1 MIFWCF
7 MLISDLLIP
16 LVMIG
21 FGRLFSRRAPKHIS
35 RTFGYRT
42 AMSMKNRDTW
52 EFAHQC
58 IGRLWLRCGLIAL
71 PCSVIP
77 FLFVLPKDAN
87 TVGTMGLIVVP
98 VQLIL
103 LLGTIFP
110 TEAALKRTFDENGM
124 RR

>member
-16 LVMIG
+16 LAMIG
-21 FGRLFSRRAPKHIS
+21 FGRLFSRRAPNNINM
-35 RTFGYRT
+35 TFGYRT

-52 EFAHQC
+52 EFAHRY

-71 PCSVIP
+71 PLSAIP
-77 FLFVLPKDAN
+77 FLFVLHKDAD
-87 TVGTMGLIVVP
+87 TIGIMGLVV
-98 VQLIL
+98 VAAQLIL
-103 LLGTIFP
+103 LIGTIFP
-110 TEAALKRTFDENGM
+110 TEAALKRTFDERGM